1 MTHSPTGDG
10 RSVYAAAYDIFRE
23 ELFTAEDAGR
33 RLGYRR
39 TGTLRV
45 IRGLRRRL
53 LLANFD
59 RSRYRLLGPADA
71 EFAAGRMLNLSR
83 AKPGCYLHL
92 MVKAVRMMASHFGDR
107 LVSVCLYGSVA
118 RGEARANSDV
128 DLLVVLEKLDGGPV
142 HALRT
147 VYGCL
152 EDLRLE
158 RRFLLRHGVATDVS
172 IYPLAREEARR
183 FHPIYLDVAEDGIVL
198 YDVGGFFAH
207 LQFQAVGTLIN
218 SGGVKVR
225 SRGEWFW
232 RMPKDFVFG
241 EPIGLPSA
249 R

>member
-1 MTHSPTGDG
+1 
-10 RSVYAAAYDIFRE
+10 VK
-23 ELFTAEDAGR
+23 AGR
-33 RLGYRR
+33 
-39 TGTLRV
+39 
-45 IRGLRRRL
+45 
-53 LLANFD
+53 
-59 RSRYRLLGPADA
+59 
-71 EFAAGRMLNLSR
+71 
-83 AKPGCYLHL
+83 YLHPI
-92 MVKAVRMMASHFGDR
+92 VKAVRMMASHFGDR

-118 RGEARANSDV
+118 RGEAQATSDI
-128 DLLVVLEKLDGGPV
+128 DLLVVLESLDGSPV
-142 HALRT
+142 ESLRA

-152 EDLRLE
+152 GELRLE

-183 FHPIYLDVAEDGIVL
+183 FYPIYLDVAEDGIIL
-198 YDVGGFFAH
+198 YDVGGFFAR

-241 EPIGLPSA
+241 EPIGLPPP